1 MLRVLL
7 ADDQELFRAG
17 FATILG
23 AEPDIEVV
31 AEAAD
36 GAQAVRAA
44 VEHRPDVVLMDM
56 RMPILDGV
64 AATRQVC
71 SRTPSRVLALT
82 MFDTDDYLY
91 AVLRAGA
98 SGFLLKDAPRADL
111 VNAVRVVAAGDALLA
126 PAVTARVLGELHR
139 RGHPS
144 PALTAA
150 ISALTARETDVLRL
164 IAAGL
169 SNAEIAAR
177 EQLSEHTIKTHAGN
191 LFAKLGLRD
200 RAQAVMV
207 AYESGLVV
215 PGTLA
220 SPD

>member
-1 MLRVLL
+1 MVRVVL
-7 ADDQELFRAG
+7 ADDQDLFRAG

-31 AEAAD
+31 AEAPD
-36 GAQAVRAA
+36 GAEAVRAA

-71 SRTPSRVLALT
+71 ERTTSRVLALT
-82 MFDTDDYLY
+82 MYDTDDYLY

-98 SGFLLKDAPRADL
+98 SGFLLKDAPRAEL

-126 PAVTARVLGELHR
+126 PAVTARVLGELYQ
-139 RGHPS
+139 RGNPD
-144 PALTAA
+144 PALAAA
-150 ISALTARETDVLRL
+150 ISTLTARETDVLRL

-169 SNAEIAAR
+169 SNSEIAAR
-177 EQLSEHTIKTHAGN
+177 RRLSEHTVKTHVGN
-191 LFAKLGLRD
+191 LFAKLALRD

-215 PGTLA
+215 PGA
-220 SPD
+220 

>member
-1 MLRVLL
+1 MLRVVL
-7 ADDQELFRAG
+7 ADDQDLFRAG

-31 AEAAD
+31 AEAPD
-36 GAQAVRAA
+36 GAEAVRAA

-71 SRTPSRVLALT
+71 ERTTSRVLALT
-82 MFDTDDYLY
+82 MYDTDDYLY

-98 SGFLLKDAPRADL
+98 SGFLLKDAPRAEL

-126 PAVTARVLGELHR
+126 PAVTARVLGELYR
-139 RGHPS
+139 RGHPD
-144 PALTAA
+144 PALAAA
-150 ISALTARETDVLRL
+150 ISTLTARETDVLRL

-177 EQLSEHTIKTHAGN
+177 RRLSEHTVKTHVGN
-191 LFAKLGLRD
+191 LFAKLALRD

-215 PGTLA
+215 PG
-220 SPD
+220 S

>member
-1 MLRVLL
+1 MLRVVI

-31 AEAAD
+31 AEAGD
-36 GAQAVRAA
+36 GAEAVRAA

-71 SRTPSRVLALT
+71 SSTPSRVLALT

-126 PAVTARVLGELHR
+126 PAVTARVLGELYR

-144 PALTAA
+144 PALATA

-177 EQLSEHTIKTHAGN
+177 EQLSEHTVKTHVGN
-191 LFAKLGLRD
+191 LFAKLAVRD

-215 PGTLA
+215 PGA
-220 SPD
+220 

>member
-1 MLRVLL
+1 MLRVVL
-7 ADDQELFRAG
+7 ADDQDLFRAG

-31 AEAAD
+31 AEAPD
-36 GAQAVRAA
+36 GAEAVRAA

-71 SRTPSRVLALT
+71 ERTTSRVLALT
-82 MFDTDDYLY
+82 MYDTDDYLY

-98 SGFLLKDAPRADL
+98 SGFLLKDAPRAEL

-126 PAVTARVLGELHR
+126 PAVTARVLGELYR
-139 RGHPS
+139 RGNPD
-144 PALTAA
+144 PALAA
-150 ISALTARETDVLRL
+150 GISSLSARVTDVLRL

-169 SNAEIAAR
+169 SNSEIAAR
-177 EQLSEHTIKTHAGN
+177 RRLSEHTVKTHVGN
-191 LFAKLGLRD
+191 LFAKLALRD

-215 PGTLA
+215 PGA
-220 SPD
+220 

>member
-1 MLRVLL
+1 VLRLVL
-7 ADDQELFRAG
+7 ADDQDLFRAG

-36 GAQAVRAA
+36 GAAA
-44 VEHRPDVVLMDM
+44 VQAAIQYAPDVVLMDM

-71 SRTPSRVLALT
+71 ARTPSRVLALT
-82 MFDTDDYLY
+82 MFDTDEYLY

-98 SGFLLKDAPRADL
+98 SGFLLKDVPRAEL
-111 VNAVRVVAAGDALLA
+111 VRAVRVVAAGDALLA
-126 PAVTARVLGELHR
+126 PAVTARVIGELHR
-139 RGHPS
+139 RGLPD
-144 PALTAA
+144 PALAAA
-150 ISALTARETDVLRL
+150 ISSLTARETDVLRL

-169 SNAEIAAR
+169 SNAEIAR
-177 EQLSEHTIKTHAGN
+177 HHRLSEHTVKTHVGN

-200 RAQAVMV
+200 RAQAVMI
-207 AYESGLVV
+207 AYESGLVI
-215 PGTLA
+215 PGA
-220 SPD
+220 A